1 MLVDDDDVTL
11 YIGNLAITRNHFAS
25 EVIQF
30 ESAESAIEQLRSLEI
45 SERPG
50 MIFLDINMPHM
61 NGWEFLDIF
70 EKEFYHPGSGPDVVM
85 LTSSIDP
92 LDREKSKIY
101 QSVMEFISKPL
112 TTEKLENI
120 KKHQR
125 VSHYW

>member
-1 MLVDDDDVTL
+1 MLVDDDVTL

-30 ESAESAIEQLRSLEI
+30 ESAESAMEQLRSLEI
-45 SERPG
+45 SERTG
-50 MIFLDINMPHM
+50 LVFLDINMPHM
-61 NGWEFLDIF
+61 NGWEFLYIF

-92 LDREKSKIY
+92 LDHEKSKIY
-101 QSVMEFISKPL
+101 HSVIEFISKPL

-125 VSHYW
+125 ISHYW